1 MWRYVSKRIM
11 QGMVVLFI
19 VSFFGF
25 IIFQF
30 LGDPAIAMAGQYAT
44 QAEVEAIRISLG
56 LDRSIYIQY
65 FNFITNALQGNFGI
79 SYVTRLPA
87 LELVLQRLPATIE
100 LAIAA
105 QVIAITFGVLLGVF
119 VAAFPR
125 AVLSKFVVVG
135 SLFGISLPTFAVG
148 ILLILF
154 FAVEF
159 PIFPPFGRG
168 ELIKLPWGW
177 ETGFITWDG
186 LKHLVLPALTLGLLQ
201 LALLFRLTRSGM
213 QEALR
218 SNYIRTAR
226 AKGLRRFPI
235 LFKHALRNVMI
246 PVITIIGLQFGQL
259 IGFSIVTEKIFQ
271 WPGTGNLLLSAIFD
285 NDFPIVSTY
294 IILIATL
301 IVILNTLVDITYAFL
316 NPRIRYD

>member
-11 QGMVVLFI
+11 QGMVVLLI

-119 VAAFPR
+119 VAAFPS
-125 AVLSKFVVVG
+125 AVLSKFAVVG

-177 ETGFITWDG
+177 ETGFLTWDG

>member
-44 QAEVEAIRISLG
+44 QAEIEAIRVSLG

-105 QVIAITFGVLLGVF
+105 QVIAIVFGVLLGVL

-125 AVLSKFVVVG
+125 ALLSKFSVVG

-168 ELIKLPWGW
+168 ELITLPWGW
-177 ETGFITWDG
+177 ETGFLTWDG

-226 AKGLRRFPI
+226 AKGLSRFPI

-259 IGFSIVTEKIFQ
+259 VGFSIVTEKIFQ